1 MNILFFLIP
10 KSQVCYGE
18 ASWSLRQIA
27 EKMVANDL
35 TAIPVLNHEG
45 QYVFTISEGD
55 LFRFIKLKANL
66 NYKEAESTP
75 ISELPHERQV
85 SSIRFDAEMKDL
97 VLLAGSQNF
106 VPVVDGQGVFMGI
119 ITRQTIIRYLND
131 KIKDIPDPKIPD
143 NLR

>member
-27 EKMVANDL
+27 EKMVAYDL

-85 SSIRFDAEMKDL
+85 RSIRFDAEMKDL